1 MNDLFESHY
10 NGTANDTSWEEL
22 IPHDPG
28 LRVAHLTYF
37 MLGIFITCFGLISL
51 VVKDK
56 LYMSEAMVATLF
68 GIIIGPAAANIFNPG
83 LLFPGQVDH
92 ITLEFARLVIAIQC
106 LVAGIALPGNY
117 LWKEIKSIGML
128 LGPVMLYMWL
138 MSALAIWAVF
148 GVPWQLALII
158 AGCVTPTDP
167 VLSNSIVKGTFAE
180 KHIPYH
186 VRLLISAESG
196 ANDGLGVP
204 LIFLP
209 VYLWRISN
217 AGSAVGWWLLNVIVY
232 QIILCVAVGIVIGY
246 ASRKALKYAELNGWI
261 DKESILGFFIA
272 IALATTGLL
281 ATLGVDDVL
290 GCFVVGTVLSWDQ
303 WFNQQIEETHIQE
316 VLDAVINI
324 VFFVYFGTL
333 IPWQDYTTI
342 IGLFP
347 IWRLVLLAVWLLLLR
362 RLPIIML
369 LRHWIPALK
378 SRKEAF
384 FCGWFGPIGA
394 GALFYAMIAIVYLEI
409 DPKPLFPIVAFIILS
424 SIILHG
430 GSVSLFEFGI
440 TRHSTWQNNRLTAQ
454 ISAALQEREQR
465 QLQHERELRIR
476 TNLEGNAT
484 SSTGVLFSGVGGF
497 LRQFWTHS
505 QPFTESPDRTNSVPS
520 HFASSPM
527 GDLARPSREHSAQS
541 QAVSEIRIEVDPSS
555 TDMMTVTH
563 TPNRQDMDLLH
574 TNGDSAVSTV
584 RPPASPN
591 GNLDT
596 DTVMVDNVTGTTDAT
611 GGRST
616 SPLLMVHTS

>member
-1 MNDLFESHY
+1 
-10 NGTANDTSWEEL
+10 
-22 IPHDPG
+22 
-28 LRVAHLTYF
+28 

-316 VLDAVINI
+316 VLDA
-324 VFFVYFGTL
+324 
-333 IPWQDYTTI
+333 
-342 IGLFP
+342 
-347 IWRLVLLAVWLLLLR
+347 
-362 RLPIIML
+362 
-369 LRHWIPALK
+369 
-378 SRKEAF
+378 
-384 FCGWFGPIGA
+384 WFGPIGA

>member
-1 MNDLFESHY
+1 MLSSH
-10 NGTANDTSWEEL
+10 
-22 IPHDPG
+22 
-28 LRVAHLTYF
+28 
-37 MLGIFITCFGLISL
+37 
-51 VVKDK
+51 
-56 LYMSEAMVATLF
+56 
-68 GIIIGPAAANIFNPG
+68 
-83 LLFPGQVDH
+83 
-92 ITLEFARLVIAIQC
+92 
-106 LVAGIALPGNY
+106 
-117 LWKEIKSIGML
+117 
-128 LGPVMLYMWL
+128 
-138 MSALAIWAVF
+138 
-148 GVPWQLALII
+148 
-158 AGCVTPTDP
+158 
-167 VLSNSIVKGTFAE
+167 
-180 KHIPYH
+180 
-186 VRLLISAESG
+186 
-196 ANDGLGVP
+196 
-204 LIFLP
+204 
-209 VYLWRISN
+209 
-217 AGSAVGWWLLNVIVY
+217 
-232 QIILCVAVGIVIGY
+232 
-246 ASRKALKYAELNGWI
+246 GWI
-261 DKESILGFFIA
+261 DKESILASLLLCAGDYRITGHA
-272 IALATTGLL
+272 WCGRCPGLL
-281 ATLGVDDVL
+281 
-290 GCFVVGTVLSWDQ
+290 VVGTVLSWDQ

-324 VFFVYFGTL
+324 VFFVYF
-333 IPWQDYTTI
+333 
-342 IGLFP
+342 
-347 IWRLVLLAVWLLLLR
+347 
-362 RLPIIML
+362 
-369 LRHWIPALK
+369 
-378 SRKEAF
+378 
-384 FCGWFGPIGA
+384 
-394 GALFYAMIAIVYLEI
+394 VYLEI

-424 SIILHG
+424 SLSFTEG
-430 GSVSLFEFGI
+430 RSES
-440 TRHSTWQNNRLTAQ
+440 
-454 ISAALQEREQR
+454 SA

>member
-1 MNDLFESHY
+1 
-10 NGTANDTSWEEL
+10 
-22 IPHDPG
+22 
-28 LRVAHLTYF
+28 
-37 MLGIFITCFGLISL
+37 
-51 VVKDK
+51 
-56 LYMSEAMVATLF
+56 
-68 GIIIGPAAANIFNPG
+68 
-83 LLFPGQVDH
+83 
-92 ITLEFARLVIAIQC
+92 
-106 LVAGIALPGNY
+106 
-117 LWKEIKSIGML
+117 ML

-180 KHIPYH
+180 KHILTMYGF
-186 VRLLISAESG
+186 S
-196 ANDGLGVP
+196 
-204 LIFLP
+204 FL
-209 VYLWRISN
+209 
-217 AGSAVGWWLLNVIVY
+217 
-232 QIILCVAVGIVIGY
+232 Q
-246 ASRKALKYAELNGWI
+246 KALKYAELNGWI

-316 VLDAVINI
+316 VLDA
-324 VFFVYFGTL
+324 
-333 IPWQDYTTI
+333 
-342 IGLFP
+342 
-347 IWRLVLLAVWLLLLR
+347 
-362 RLPIIML
+362 
-369 LRHWIPALK
+369 
-378 SRKEAF
+378 
-384 FCGWFGPIGA
+384 WFGPIGA

-430 GSVSLFEFGI
+430 
-440 TRHSTWQNNRLTAQ
+440 
-454 ISAALQEREQR
+454 EQR

-527 GDLARPSREHSAQS
+527 GDLARPSREHSAP
-541 QAVSEIRIEVDPSS
+541 IPSCERDS
-555 TDMMTVTH
+555 
-563 TPNRQDMDLLH
+563 QDMDLLH